1 MNTSTWPNNIN
12 LKDIIPTII
21 LGAVQATRAE
31 KTPWSTGLLGHEY
44 LYKLLQSSPKHIYDV
59 LWIQKETFFELYKWL
74 ESNTKLEL
82 SHNILIQEQ
91 VAMFL

>member
-31 KTPWSTGLLGHEY
+31 KTP
-44 LYKLLQSSPKHIYDV
+44 
-59 LWIQKETFFELYKWL
+59 
-74 ESNTKLEL
+74 
-82 SHNILIQEQ
+82 
-91 VAMFL
+91 